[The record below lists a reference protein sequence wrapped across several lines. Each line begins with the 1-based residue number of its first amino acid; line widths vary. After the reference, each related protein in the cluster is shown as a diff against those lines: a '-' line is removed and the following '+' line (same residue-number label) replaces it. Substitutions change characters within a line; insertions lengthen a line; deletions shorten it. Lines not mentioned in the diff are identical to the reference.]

1 MSEIKEM
8 IRKPVVTADDSPH
21 CDMNGQGRIGGKKQS
36 ADDPAFAINRRSTND
51 SQNVVPGTRTAPLPP
66 VFKRLAWSNLAAQS
80 AEQIGLAATPIFA
93 VLALGAGAGE
103 AGLLQT
109 AQTLPFLLVSIPAGV
124 LADRLSRS
132 RLLVATEALRTASLL
147 LVVVLTALNLLN
159 LPLLAFLGFVGAC
172 GTVAYSVTT
181 PALIPGLVN
190 AEDLSRANAK
200 VELARTAAFAAG
212 PALGGALVG
221 WTGATAAFAW
231 ACGLSLFAVFLLS
244 GIGEPQRAIGPRRH
258 LLHEIREG
266 AGFVLNHSLLLPVF
280 LTQFIFNVAFFI
292 LYAAYVP
299 HALNWLHLSA
309 SEVGITLGIYGVGM
323 VIGALCAA
331 RVMRNLPFGVVIAVG
346 PVTGFIGS
354 LLLALTIWAPSFV
367 LADLGFFLLGLGPI
381 LWVISTTTLR
391 QTVTPPAL
399 LGRVSAIN
407 IVAYGARPIGA
418 AIGAVVGGIYNA
430 QVCLIVATLVFALQ
444 AAVVL
449 LSRLPRLA
457 ELPFRT

>member
-1 MSEIKEM
+1 M
-8 IRKPVVTADDSPH
+8 
-21 CDMNGQGRIGGKKQS
+21 
-36 ADDPAFAINRRSTND
+36 RSMYTI
-51 SQNVVPGTRTAPLPP
+51 PLPP

-80 AEQIGLAATPIFA
+80 AEQIGLAAAPIFA
-93 VLALGAGAGE
+93 VLSLGAGAGE

-132 RLLVATEALRTASLL
+132 RLMVATEALRTVSILIIVALA
-147 LVVVLTALNLLN
+147 ALNLLN
-159 LPLLAFLGFVGAC
+159 LPLLAFLGFLGAC
-172 GTVAYSVTT
+172 GTVTYSVTT
-181 PALIPGLVN
+181 PALIPGLVR
-190 AEDLSRANAK
+190 AEYLPRANAK
-200 VELARTAAFAAG
+200 IELARTAAFTAG

-231 ACGLSLFAVFLLS
+231 ACALSLCAVLLLS
-244 GIGEPQRAIGPRRH
+244 GVREPRRATAARRNV
-258 LLHEIREG
+258 LHEIREG
-266 AGFVLNHSLLLPVF
+266 AGFVLSHSLLLPVF

-309 SEVGITLGIYGVGM
+309 SAVGITLGIYGVGM

-331 RVMRNLPFGVVIAVG
+331 LIMRNLPFGVVIAIG
-346 PVTGFIGS
+346 PVAGLIGS
-354 LLLALTIWAPSFV
+354 LLMALTIWIPAIT
-367 LADLGFFLLGLGPI
+367 LAGLGFFLLGVGPI

-391 QTVTPPAL
+391 QTVTPPSL

-418 AIGAVVGGIYNA
+418 AIGAIVGGIYNA
-430 QVCLIVATLVFALQ
+430 QVCLIVAALAFALQ
-444 AAVVL
+444 AAVIL
-449 LSRLPRLA
+449 LSRVPRLVEQPVA
-457 ELPFRT
+457 PCPIPSALTPHRALSRATHSA